1 MGEFKMDELLNE
13 CIVMATE
20 CEDEYTVKFKKKDF
34 PKLEIK
40 DACLASASAP
50 TYLPQVHFEYEGKN
64 MTLVDGGV
72 TMNNP
77 AEYVYDYS

>member
-1 MGEFKMDELLNE
+1 MDELLNE
-13 CIVMATE
+13 CIVFATE
-20 CEDEYTVKFKKKDF
+20 CNDEYTVKFKSKDYS
-34 PKLEIK
+34 KLQIK

-50 TYLPQVHFEYEGKN
+50 TYLPQVHLEYQGKN

-77 AEYVYDYS
+77 AEYVYDYA